1 MDPRRAH
8 LLGEG
13 SVCAVGRWLVVD
25 DSAVGAHG
33 RDGLEGV
40 AFVAARAEDGAVTRA
55 KAEAVEEVEEE
66 EEEEEEEEGMGG
78 DQWAR
83 AACQFSISGGKA
95 AKK

>member
-40 AFVAARAEDGAVTRA
+40 AFVASRAEDGAVTRA
-55 KAEAVEEVEEE
+55 KAEAVEE
-66 EEEEEEEEGMGG
+66 EEEEEEEEGMGD